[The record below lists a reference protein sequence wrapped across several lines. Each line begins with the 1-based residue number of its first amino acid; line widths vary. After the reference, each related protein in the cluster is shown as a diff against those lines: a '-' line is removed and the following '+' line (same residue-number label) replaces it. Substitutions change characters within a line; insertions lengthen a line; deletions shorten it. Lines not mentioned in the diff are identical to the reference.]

1 MAQGTTG
8 TVALAPEVKAMYDA
22 DFYIQGQSVLYWDQF
37 ADLKG
42 PIMNGQ
48 RGISQNFPIIESLQ
62 PNPTVLDELIDVAP
76 QQMRGAEV
84 IITLSEYGNCIEV
97 TKFLVATAYADV
109 YKQAAYING
118 YNLAESFDYI
128 ARAVFGQGS
137 RVWFANRHTARNQ
150 IAGQTVTADTLN
162 IRFIELLTLVVA
174 RSAKMPLYEDGAV
187 ATCIHP
193 FVFYD
198 LIQDANNNGVGARGM
213 SVYSHPELLF
223 NGELAYWAGLR
234 IIVSANAKGF
244 WGAGA
249 PQTTG
254 AVATT
259 LANPANPGDTQLNV
273 AAATGVLPGAWLAIQ
288 DAPEPGNTWSDSNEL
303 FMVTAVAG
311 NVVTGFALDPGP
323 GDNAGLRFA
332 HAVGTVINN
341 NNSVFPVVVFGPN
354 SVTKASS
361 DWTGPY
367 GETVVTGPFD
377 RLGRFLTFGW
387 YAIEGWARTRNAW
400 LFRGEVGSSQ
410 S

>member
-62 PNPTVLDELIDVAP
+62 PNPVVLDELIDVAP
-76 QQMRGAEV
+76 QQMRGSEV
-84 IITLSEYGNCIEV
+84 VVTLSEYGNCIEV

-118 YNLAESFDYI
+118 YNLAESYDYI

-137 RVWFANRHTARNQ
+137 RVWFQNKHTARNQ
-150 IAGQTVTADTLN
+150 YAGQTVTADQMT
-162 IRFIELLTLVVA
+162 IRFIELLSLVAA

-187 ATCIHP
+187 ATALHP

-198 LIQDANNNGVGARGM
+198 LMQDTTNGGLRTM
-213 SVYSHPELLF
+213 SQYSHPELLF
-223 NGELAYWAGLR
+223 NGELAYWGGLR
-234 IIVSANAKGF
+234 MIVTANAKGF

-249 PQTTG
+249 AVASP
-254 AVATT
+254 VATT
-259 LANPANPGDTQLNV
+259 LSAAANPGDTSITV
-273 AAATGVLPGAWLAIQ
+273 ASATNITVGSWLAIQ
-288 DAPEPGNTWSDSNEL
+288 DATEPGNTWSDSNEL
-303 FMVTAVAG
+303 FMVTGVAG
-311 NVVTGFALDPGP
+311 SVITGFALDPGP
-323 GDNAGLRFA
+323 GDAAGLRFA
-332 HAVGTVINN
+332 HASGAAVNN
-341 NNSVFPVVVFGPN
+341 ANSVYPVPVFGPN
-354 SVTKASS
+354 SVTKAAS

-387 YAIEGWARTRNAW
+387 YGIEGYSRTRNAW
-400 LFRGEVGSSQ
+400 LFRGEVGASQ

>member
-1 MAQGTTG
+1 MPQGTTG

-37 ADLKG
+37 CDLKG

-76 QQMRGAEV
+76 QQMRGSEV
-84 IITLSEYGNCIEV
+84 VVTLSEYGNAIEV

-118 YNLAESFDYI
+118 YNLAESYDYI

-137 RVWFANRHTARNQ
+137 RVWFQNKHNARVQ
-150 IAGQTVTADTLN
+150 FAGQSQTADQMT
-162 IRFIELLTLVVA
+162 IRFIELLSLVAA

-187 ATCIHP
+187 CTAIHP

-198 LIQDANNNGVGARGM
+198 LMQDPTNGGLRTMAL
-213 SVYSHPELLF
+213 YSHPEILF

-234 IIVSANAKGF
+234 MVVTANAKGF

-249 PQTTG
+249 PPTS

-259 LANPANPGDTQLNV
+259 LGAAANPGDTTISV
-273 AAATGVLPGAWLAIQ
+273 AAGTNIAVGMWLAIQ
-288 DAPEPGNTWSDSNEL
+288 DAAEPGNTWSDSNEL
-303 FMVTAVAG
+303 FMVTGVAG
-311 NVVTGFALDPGP
+311 TTVTGFALDPGP
-323 GDNAGLRFA
+323 GDAAGLRFA
-332 HAVGTVINN
+332 HASGAVVNN
-341 NNSVFPVVVFGPN
+341 NNSVFPVPVFGPN

-387 YAIEGWARTRNAW
+387 YGIEGYSRTRNAW

>member
-8 TVALAPEVKAMYDA
+8 TVALSPQVKAMYDA

-62 PNPTVLDELIDVAP
+62 PNPVVLDELIDVAP

-118 YNLAESFDYI
+118 YNLAESYDYI

-137 RVWFANRHTARNQ
+137 RVWFQNKRTARNQ
-150 IAGQTVTADTLN
+150 FAGQSTTADLMT
-162 IRFIELLTLVVA
+162 IRFIELLSLIAA

-187 ATCIHP
+187 ATALHP

-198 LIQDANNNGVGARGM
+198 LMQDPTNGGLRTM
-213 SVYSHPELLF
+213 SQYSHPELLF
-223 NGELAYWAGLR
+223 NGELAYWSGLR
-234 IIVSANAKGF
+234 MVVTANAKGF

-249 PQTTG
+249 AATT

-259 LANPANPGDTQLNV
+259 LAAAANPGDTSITV
-273 AAATGVLPGAWLAIQ
+273 ASGTGIAPGMWLAIQ
-288 DAPEPGNTWSDSNEL
+288 DAAEPGNTWSDSNEL
-303 FMVTAVAG
+303 FMVTGVAG
-311 NVVTGFALDPGP
+311 AVITGFALDPGP
-323 GDNAGLRFA
+323 GDAAGLRFA
-332 HAVGTVINN
+332 HASGTAVNN
-341 NNSVFPVVVFGPN
+341 NNSVFPVPCFGPN
-354 SVTKASS
+354 SVTKAAS

-387 YAIEGWARTRNAW
+387 YAINGYSRTRNAW

>member
-1 MAQGTTG
+1 MPQGTTG
-8 TVALAPEVKAMYDA
+8 TVALAPEVKALYDA

-76 QQMRGAEV
+76 QQMRGSEV
-84 IITLSEYGNCIEV
+84 VITLSEYGNAIEV

-118 YNLAESFDYI
+118 YNLAESYDYI
-128 ARAVFGQGS
+128 ARAMIG
-137 RVWFANRHTARNQ
+137 AR
-150 IAGQTVTADTLN
+150 AT
-162 IRFIELLTLVVA
+162 
-174 RSAKMPLYEDGAV
+174 KMPLYEDGAV
-187 ATCIHP
+187 ATAVHP

-198 LIQDANNNGVGARGM
+198 LMQDNANGGLRTM
-213 SVYSHPELLF
+213 SQYSHPELLF
-223 NGELAYWAGLR
+223 NGELAYWGGLR
-234 IIVSANAKGF
+234 MIVTANAKGF

-249 PQTTG
+249 APAS

-259 LANPANPGDTQLNV
+259 LASAANPGDTTISV
-273 AAATGVLPGAWLAIQ
+273 AAATNIAVGMWLAIQ
-288 DAPEPGNTWSDSNEL
+288 DANEPGNTWSDSNEL
-303 FMVTAVAG
+303 FMVTGAAG
-311 NVVTGFALDPGP
+311 TTITGFAL
-323 GDNAGLRFA
+323 
-332 HAVGTVINN
+332 
-341 NNSVFPVVVFGPN
+341 
-354 SVTKASS
+354 
-361 DWTGPY
+361 
-367 GETVVTGPFD
+367 D

-387 YAIEGWARTRNAW
+387 YGSEGYSRTRNAW

>member
-8 TVALAPEVKAMYDA
+8 SVALAPEVKAMYDA

-62 PNPTVLDELIDVAP
+62 PNPVVLDELIDVAP
-76 QQMRGAEV
+76 QQMRGSEV
-84 IITLSEYGNCIEV
+84 IVTLSEYGNCIEV

-118 YNLAESFDYI
+118 YNLAESYDYI

-137 RVWFANRHTARNQ
+137 RVWFQNKHTARSQ
-150 IAGQTVTADTLN
+150 FAGQTVTADQMT
-162 IRFIELLTLVVA
+162 IRFIELLSLVSA

-187 ATCIHP
+187 ATALHP
-193 FVFYD
+193 FIFYD
-198 LIQDANNNGVGARGM
+198 LMQDQTNGGLRTMAQ
-213 SVYSHPELLF
+213 YSHPELLF
-223 NGELAYWAGLR
+223 NGELAYWGGLR
-234 IIVSANAKGF
+234 MIVTANAKGF

-249 PQTTG
+249 AATTV
-254 AVATT
+254 VATT
-259 LANPANPGDTQLNV
+259 LAAAANPGDTQITV
-273 AAATGVLPGAWLAIQ
+273 ASGTGIAPGMWLAIQ
-288 DAPEPGNTWSDSNEL
+288 DATEPGNTWSDSNEL
-303 FMVTAVAG
+303 FMVTGVAG
-311 NVVTGFALDPGP
+311 AVITGFALDPGP
-323 GDNAGLRFA
+323 GDAAGLRFA
-332 HAVGTVINN
+332 HASGAAVNN
-341 NNSVFPVVVFGPN
+341 NNSVFPVPVFGPN
-354 SVTKASS
+354 SVTKAAS

-387 YAIEGWARTRNAW
+387 YGIEGYSRTRNAW